1 MKTLARIL
9 MYTTMLAA
17 LGVTIFLAV
26 RVATQDD
33 ASPTGVVEAT
43 TRQLWESPEAFE
55 GRTVR
60 TDGILRVFSE
70 GTADEHYV
78 VEQEGQYR
86 VGVRGP
92 SVEELRPLVGREVA
106 VEGVL
111 RFAEDFGVFI
121 EAREVVEGGG

>member
-1 MKTLARIL
+1 MTLARVLI
-9 MYTTMLAA
+9 YTTMLAA
-17 LGVTIFLAV
+17 LGAAIFFAV
-26 RVATQDD
+26 RAITRDDVA
-33 ASPTGVVEAT
+33 PTGVVEAT

-60 TDGILRVFSE
+60 TNGVLKVFSE
-70 GTADEHYV
+70 GASDEHYV

-92 SVEELRPLVGREVA
+92 PADELRPLVGREVA

-111 RFAEDFGVFI
+111 RFSGDFGVFI
-121 EAREVVEGGG
+121 EAGDVVQE